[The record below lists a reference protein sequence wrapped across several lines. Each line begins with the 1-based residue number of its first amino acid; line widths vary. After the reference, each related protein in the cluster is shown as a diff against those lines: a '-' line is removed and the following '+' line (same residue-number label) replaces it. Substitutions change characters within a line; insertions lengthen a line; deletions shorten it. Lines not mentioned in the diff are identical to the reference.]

1 MEPGTKGSTRRAR
14 SMARVASTLRMA
26 ASIRVILKS
35 MKSKGSESTSGPTV
49 KLMKVSGRVIKC
61 TAKVC
66 YFGRMEK
73 VIKVVLQM
81 T

>member
-1 MEPGTKGSTRRAR
+1 
-14 SMARVASTLRMA
+14 MA

-35 MKSKGSESTSGPTV
+35 MKSKGSEGTYGPTV
-49 KLMKVSGRVIKC
+49 KLMKVTGRVIKC
-61 TAKVC
+61 MAKVC